1 MKHVIRL
8 VKVSA
13 LSLFAW
19 EDHAWSIYFLRNCTS
34 QINEIH
40 FNYILYRFYKKLIL
54 YITYSAF
61 FICCQLFCCFWIQTS
76 ICSVRTTF
84 VKVCLYL
91 LQLYCI
97 LLVSAVWFCSGQN
110 SSRLSM
116 QPCLSSESTPRGTE
130 LIQYIGPNT
139 GNTSCK

>member
-1 MKHVIRL
+1 M
-8 VKVSA
+8 
-13 LSLFAW
+13 
-19 EDHAWSIYFLRNCTS
+19 
-34 QINEIH
+34 
-40 FNYILYRFYKKLIL
+40 YRFYKELIL

-61 FICCQLFCCFWIQTS
+61 FICCQLFCCFWIQTN

-110 SSRLSM
+110 SSPL
-116 QPCLSSESTPRGTE
+116 CNSSDLYICTTVWLHSDIQNCRDTE
-130 LIQYIGPNT
+130 HWYHHLHVQIHCCSPQTHQELNT
-139 GNTSCK
+139 HTHTHTHTHTTHTHTHTHTHVI